1 MVGIVLLG
9 VFVLLLAL
17 GAPIAVCL
25 GMSSVSAILVQ
36 GAGKPLEAI
45 MSVLPRLCSSA
56 SSKFVLLAI
65 PFFILSGNVMEKA
78 GISGRLINL
87 AEKCLGHIRGG
98 MAMVCV
104 VVSCFFAAISG
115 SGPATVAA
123 LGLIMIPALVKAGY
137 PASFSCALMAAGGAI
152 GVVIPP
158 SITFV
163 VYGSIAD
170 ASITDL
176 FVSGVV
182 PGLLMGLGL
191 IVAAML
197 MGRRMDLKV
206 LPKASGKERLAAFK
220 DAFWG
225 LLMPVIILGGIYGSV
240 FTPTEAAAVSVFYGL
255 IVGVFIYHE
264 IDFKKMKDIL
274 VDSCSTTATVMFITM
289 GATLFGY
296 VLTRAR
302 LDLAI
307 KDFMLNITGGST
319 VIFFIIVNIVLLIA
333 GCFLDSTSALYI
345 FTPLFAPVA
354 LQLGIDP
361 IHRKDREPGHRPVHP
376 ACRCQPVCRVRHW
389 RYQDRRD
396 HKGHHPMPAC
406 RTCGAPPRHIYSQ
419 SLFDVRGLTSLC
431 KKASDRYVRSF
442 FVQNGRK
449 TGEKI
454 IKKKILK
461 RT

>member
-1 MVGIVLLG
+1 MAGVILLG
-9 VFVLLLAL
+9 VFVVLLIC

-25 GMSSVSAILVQ
+25 GMSSVAAMLVQ
-36 GAGKPLEAI
+36 GAGKPIVAV
-45 MSVLPRLCSSA
+45 MSVLPRICSAS

-65 PFFILSGNVMEKA
+65 PFFIISGNVMEKE

-87 AEKCLGHIRGG
+87 AEKCLGHIKGG
-98 MAMVCV
+98 MAMVCI

-137 PASFSCALMAAGGAI
+137 PAAFSCALMAAGGAI

-170 ASITDL
+170 ASITSL
-176 FVSGVV
+176 FKAGMV
-182 PGLLMGLGL
+182 PGLLMGAGL
-191 IVAAML
+191 IITALVI
-197 MGRRMDLKV
+197 GRKCDLKV
-206 LPKASGKERLAAFK
+206 SPKASGAERLAAFK
-220 DAFWG
+220 DAVPG
-225 LLMPVIILGGIYGSV
+225 LLMPVIILGGIYGGI

-255 IVGVFIYHE
+255 FVGFVIY
-264 IDFKKMKDIL
+264 KDLNLNKLSDIM

-289 GATLFGY
+289 GASLFAY

-302 LDLAI
+302 LDEAI
-307 KDFMLNITGGST
+307 EGMMLNVTGGST

-361 IHRKDREPGHRPVHP
+361 IHLGTVMIVNLAIGLFTPPVGVNLYVACGIGKISIEDISKGIVPCLVAMLVVLLLITYIP
-376 ACRCQPVCRVRHW
+376 A
-389 RYQDRRD
+389 
-396 HKGHHPMPAC
+396 
-406 RTCGAPPRHIYSQ
+406 I
-419 SLFDVRGLTSLC
+419 SLM
-431 KKASDRYVRSF
+431 
-442 FVQNGRK
+442 FV
-449 TGEKI
+449 
-454 IKKKILK
+454 
-461 RT
+461 